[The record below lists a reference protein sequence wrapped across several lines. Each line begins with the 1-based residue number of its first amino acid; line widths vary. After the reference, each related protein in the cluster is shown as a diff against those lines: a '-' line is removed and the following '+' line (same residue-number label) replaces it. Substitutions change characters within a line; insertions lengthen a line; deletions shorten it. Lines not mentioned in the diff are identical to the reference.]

1 MRRSLFT
8 NEAERTKFLHHL
20 VTGTRDILRA
30 RQGLTEHENY
40 HEFCRLLG
48 RLKTNYQ
55 LSELVSRRPGNTF
68 AQEGMQDH
76 SFTMQPRP
84 QSLFWVLS
92 TRSFCEKIQQRG
104 AEAANSLAFLER
116 QIASWPTDEAVH
128 GR

>member
-55 LSELVSRRPGNTF
+55 LSELVRLRRRIPSHRRDRKIISLQCSQGRS
-68 AQEGMQDH
+68 H
-76 SFTMQPRP
+76 S
-84 QSLFWVLS
+84 SWVLS
-92 TRSFCEKIQQRG
+92 TGSCCEASHKRKQR
-104 AEAANSLAFLER
+104 R
-116 QIASWPTDEAVH
+116 QIVLHFW
-128 GR
+128 RN